1 MEFDAQWKHLVSK
14 KSLHDRNRF
23 KLSKERINEF
33 LNDIK
38 INEHFN
44 SSKLIK
50 NKICLDAGCGIGRW
64 TWAILKLNPLRLDS
78 FDISEE
84 AVKLTKKINSKSF
97 VFDIMDLKP
106 NPVFDFVLSWNVIHH
121 INDPRTAFSKLVSQV
136 KKNGYLT
143 IRVYNKDND
152 EIFSEGRKLFKNFS
166 FDEKINYCIQKI
178 KTEGGDIHGWFDAL
192 NPKYNYSFTQNDIL
206 EWFNEERFS
215 DITFIPIKS
224 RWKPNINVIAR
235 KN

>member
-23 KLSKERINEF
+23 KLNKERIDEF

-44 SSKLIK
+44 SSKLIQ

-84 AVKLTKKINSKSF
+84 GVKLTKKINSKSF
-97 VFDIMDLKP
+97 VSDIMDLKP

-136 KKNGYLT
+136 KKMVILPFVFIIKIMMKFFSKEESYSKIFPLRKKS
-143 IRVYNKDND
+143 IIVYKKQKQKAV
-152 EIFSEGRKLFKNFS
+152 IFMDGLM
-166 FDEKINYCIQKI
+166 
-178 KTEGGDIHGWFDAL
+178 H
-192 NPKYNYSFTQNDIL
+192 
-206 EWFNEERFS
+206 
-215 DITFIPIKS
+215 
-224 RWKPNINVIAR
+224 
-235 KN
+235 